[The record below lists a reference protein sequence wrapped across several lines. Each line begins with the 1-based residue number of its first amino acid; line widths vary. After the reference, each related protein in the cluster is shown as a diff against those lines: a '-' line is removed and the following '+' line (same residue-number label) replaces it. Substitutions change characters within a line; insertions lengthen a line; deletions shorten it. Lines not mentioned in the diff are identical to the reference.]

1 MIPTICH
8 SGKGKIMDNIK
19 RSGIA
24 RDWKSEG
31 KMNKKSKKEVKAVK
45 LFRMILPWWIDVIL
59 HLS

>member
-1 MIPTICH
+1 
-8 SGKGKIMDNIK
+8 MDNIK

-31 KMNKKSKKEVKAVK
+31 KMNKKSKKEVKPVK